1 MQQILLTGASGQVGR
16 MLRPHLRRHF
26 ARVVLSD
33 REPIEELA
41 DNERFV
47 AADLGDS
54 AALAAACSGS
64 EGIIHLGGYAV
75 EGPWQAIHSANIVGL
90 WNLFEAARAAA
101 VRRVVF
107 ASSNH
112 AVGFYRRR
120 DRIGVDE
127 PVRPDSRY
135 GVSKA
140 FGEAV
145 GAFFADKYG
154 LRVMSIRIGNVAERP
169 VDRRRLAIWIH
180 PEDLFQLCR
189 IGLEHPELHHAIVYG
204 ESLNER
210 SWWDN
215 RTAWRLGYAPVH
227 CAEDHAEAALAGEA
241 ARPPDPIGDLFQG
254 GGFCTTDY
262 AGDLTRSGS

>member
-1 MQQILLTGASGQVGR
+1 MQRILLTGAKGGVGT
-16 MLRPHLRRHF
+16 MLRPLLRRHYPT
-26 ARVVLSD
+26 VVLSD
-33 REPIEELA
+33 REPIADLA
-41 DNERFV
+41 ENERFI
-47 AADLGDS
+47 AADLTDPAS
-54 AALAAACSGS
+54 VAAACAGID
-64 EGIIHLGGYAV
+64 GIIHLGGFSV
-75 EGPWQAIHSANIVGL
+75 EGPWEAIHSANIVGL
-90 WNLFEAARAAA
+90 WNLYEAARAAG

-145 GAFFADKYG
+145 GAYFADKFG
-154 LRVMSIRIGNVAERP
+154 LRVMSIRIGNVDVEP
-169 VDRRRLAIWIH
+169 IDKRRLAIWIH
-180 PEDLFQLCR
+180 PGDLFQLCR
-189 IGLEHPELHHAIVYG
+189 IGLEHPDLHHVIVYG

-215 RTAWRLGYAPVH
+215 RTAYRLGYAPEH
-227 CAEDHAEAALAGEA
+227 RAEDHAEAALRAQAELPA
-241 ARPPDPIGDLFQG
+241 DPIGDLFQG
-254 GGFCTTDY
+254 GAFCSMAY

>member
-1 MQQILLTGASGQVGR
+1 MRQILLTGAKGQVGS
-16 MLRPHLRRHF
+16 MLRPRLRRHF
-26 ARVVLSD
+26 ATVVLSD
-33 REPIEELA
+33 REPIDDLA
-41 DNERFV
+41 ENERFV
-47 AADLGDS
+47 AADLTDT
-54 AALAAACSGS
+54 AALAEACAGS
-64 EGIIHLGGYAV
+64 EGIIHLGGHAV
-75 EGPWQAIHSANIVGL
+75 EGPWEAILSANIVGL

-120 DRIGVDE
+120 DRIGVGD

-135 GVSKA
+135 GISKA

-145 GAFFADKYG
+145 GAFYADKYG
-154 LRVMSIRIGNVAERP
+154 LRVMSIRIGNVGEQP

-180 PEDLFQLCR
+180 PDDLFQLCR
-189 IGLEHPELHHAIVYG
+189 IGLEHPDLHHAIVYG

-215 RTAWRLGYAPVH
+215 RTAWRLGYAPEH
-227 CAEDHAEAALAGEA
+227 RAEDHAEAALRAQA
-241 ARPPDPIGDLFQG
+241 DLLPDPIGELFQG
-254 GGFCTTDY
+254 GAFCSMDY